1 MRALFDVSAL
11 IALLHLQHTFHRAA
25 FDWWIVNSGN
35 GWASCPI
42 TENGLLR
49 IMSNPRYSA
58 FVRFSV
64 GEVGE
69 LLNRFVTNSDHQFW
83 PDDISLVDKRTFKSD
98 AILGPLQITDA
109 YLLGLAAKNKGRL
122 VTFDQSIS
130 TSAVR
135 NADPENLVVI

>member
-1 MRALFDVSAL
+1 VRALFDVNAL
-11 IALLHLQHTFHRAA
+11 IALLHFQHTFHPAA
-25 FDWWIVNSGN
+25 FDWWTANSQY

-64 GEVGE
+64 GEIGE
-69 LLNRFVTNSDHQFW
+69 LIGRFVGNSDHEFW
-83 PDDISLVDKRTFKSD
+83 PDDISLIDKQVFDSD
-98 AILGPLQITDA
+98 AILGPLQITDV
-109 YLLGLAAKNKGRL
+109 YLLGLAAKNNGRL

-130 TSAVR
+130 ASAVR
-135 NADPENLVVI
+135 NAHSHNLVVL

>member
-11 IALLHLQHTFHRAA
+11 IALLHLQHTFHQAA
-25 FDWWIVNSGN
+25 FDWWIANSKY

-64 GEVGE
+64 AEVGE
-69 LLNRFVTNSDHQFW
+69 LISRFVANSDHEFW
-83 PDDISLVDKRTFKSD
+83 PDDISLTDKHAFEND
-98 AILGPLQITDA
+98 AILGPMQITDV
-109 YLLGLAAKNKGRL
+109 YLLGLATKNNGRL
-122 VTFDQSIS
+122 VTFNQSIS
-130 TSAVR
+130 TTAVR
-135 NADPENLVVI
+135 NANSTNLVVI